1 MQDIYVE
8 CTLLYICSCA
18 ISPTGKLVKS
28 FQNYCNS
35 ELRKNLNDLT
45 CGALEFVT
53 DSKLDIFLRPQ
64 LLTKRT
70 FSSLALFKSFFSTP
84 YKQCEYVMRI

>member
-8 CTLLYICSCA
+8 CTLHICSCA

-64 LLTKRT
+64 LLTKENI
-70 FSSLALFKSFFSTP
+70 FKFSTF
-84 YKQCEYVMRI
+84 QIIFQHTI